1 MAEDRRP
8 RAIFMAFGTR
18 GDVFPIAA
26 IAAAFACDQQQYH
39 VVLITHLAHQSLS
52 EHLAAKNVAYIP
64 VPSPPVLSVHQF
76 GTDLFFLPLQ
86 GSEQIPFSMH
96 KKRIQVEHRQQC
108 LSVVERVLGDYP
120 SMKDDFIVI
129 NFFALVPLVNW
140 KDVVHWMWPLFTEDW
155 GRWRSE
161 NLKLSPIPF
170 MVRIQQGNCGVPR
183 FILFSSGYEPLDA
196 AIQSIACESS
206 NRANPPPSNRHG
218 TLLFIRYLIAGYSLN
233 VQLQFITEAG
243 KDLNVV
249 FDLFIRFL
257 GIIFSVPSYWISSIG
272 QRGFTGWELH
282 QSRYEVGICFQT
294 TTMPLASARLQI
306 ASQGP

>member
-1 MAEDRRP
+1 LRKGIKRGAVGEGEEEMAEDRRP

-129 NFFALVPLVNW
+129 NFFALVPLEGW
-140 KDVVHWMWPLFTEDW
+140 HLAEMF
-155 GRWRSE
+155 
-161 NLKLSPIPF
+161 
-170 MVRIQQGNCGVPR
+170 Q
-183 FILFSSGYEPLDA
+183 
-196 AIQSIACESS
+196 
-206 NRANPPPSNRHG
+206 
-218 TLLFIRYLIAGYSLN
+218 IRC
-233 VQLQFITEAG
+233 V
-243 KDLNVV
+243 
-249 FDLFIRFL
+249 
-257 GIIFSVPSYWISSIG
+257 
-272 QRGFTGWELH
+272 
-282 QSRYEVGICFQT
+282 
-294 TTMPLASARLQI
+294 I
-306 ASQGP
+306 ASPYVVPYRYPNSAYCFCNFFDIHSPL

>member
-1 MAEDRRP
+1 MSASPNGSVTGMGELCTIHAD
-8 RAIFMAFGTR
+8 I
-18 GDVFPIAA
+18 
-26 IAAAFACDQQQYH
+26 QQFLMKSSNPQ
-39 VVLITHLAHQSLS
+39 
-52 EHLAAKNVAYIP
+52 
-64 VPSPPVLSVHQF
+64 
-76 GTDLFFLPLQ
+76 LPLFI
-86 GSEQIPFSMH
+86 G
-96 KKRIQVEHRQQC
+96 
-108 LSVVERVLGDYP
+108 LSSIG
-120 SMKDDFIVI
+120 
-129 NFFALVPLVNW
+129 
-140 KDVVHWMWPLFTEDW
+140 
-155 GRWRSE
+155 
-161 NLKLSPIPF
+161 
-170 MVRIQQGNCGVPR
+170 R

-257 GIIFSVPSYWISSIG
+257 GTIFSVPSYWISSIG

>member
-64 VPSPPVLSVHQF
+64 VPSPPVLS
-76 GTDLFFLPLQ
+76 
-86 GSEQIPFSMH
+86 
-96 KKRIQVEHRQQC
+96 
-108 LSVVERVLGDYP
+108 
-120 SMKDDFIVI
+120 
-129 NFFALVPLVNW
+129 VNW

-282 QSRYEVGICFQT
+282 QSRCEVGICFQT